1 MLCVIFGRVLFFTLT
16 GAGAPQVADL
26 GEQRVVGSV
35 AGRAHRIAARRG
47 RKHGG
52 GRAHVIYVD
61 SVVLQKS
68 REYAL

>member
-35 AGRAHRIAARRG
+35 SRSCSPHRRAQGAKTR
-47 RKHGG
+47 G

>member
-1 MLCVIFGRVLFFTLT
+1 MAEVGLRLACT
-16 GAGAPQVADL
+16 GAPQVADL

-35 AGRAHRIAARRG
+35 AGRARRIATRRG

-52 GRAHVIYVD
+52 GRAHFIYVD